1 MIETYQVEHLGWFW
15 AVSSGPCSDRAMV
28 RSEEWLIRDPIEIC
42 QTLMLMVSNVTPVK
56 TGWWFGTCF
65 IFHILGISQS
75 QLIFIF
81 FRGVGIPPTRKGP
94 QCKLWWVD
102 GNHLERVPF
111 PELRN
116 RYFPIKTYLV
126 GVISDIWCFETKDSV
141 ILQIL
146 CSKYCM

>member
-1 MIETYQVEHLGWFW
+1 MNGLFSIQLGM
-15 AVSSGPCSDRAMV
+15 SS
-28 RSEEWLIRDPIEIC
+28 
-42 QTLMLMVSNVTPVK
+42 
-56 TGWWFGTCF
+56 
-65 IFHILGISQS
+65 S

-126 GVISDIWCFETKDSV
+126 GVIIV
-141 ILQIL
+141 IFGVLKQ
-146 CSKYCM
+146 KTV